1 MQFTHDDDDSFD
13 EVEEELMA
21 LESIYDIDSGEII
34 IERNKN
40 KKTIVNLL
48 ITPFTGG
55 ANSKILVKGTLKLT
69 LSNQYPEE
77 SIPEMSL
84 IKVKGLSDEEE
95 KECLTRLKKLANEYI
110 GEPCLP
116 LLCDACQEIFT
127 EFNHAVCS
135 ICLEK
140 LSDDHVGTRTNCFH
154 AFHQTCLSEY
164 YLRSRSI
171 KAKEKIENSSSGETL
186 DIDIIKKN
194 LVQLRVDINK
204 QLEKKKNIIKDL
216 KTLEWSS
223 GDLSNQLATM
233 TCLKRKLT
241 KIETTAKNELELKC
255 KMIVVNIDEKKIEKK
270 NVKQLLDKL
279 LWKEKELKLKKDK
292 VDKAN
297 KAMVKAEFNDN
308 FNPPCPVCRSEISYV
323 GFIEYILTPDGHPS
337 YRRSG
342 KIISKYGELKGE
354 DSKVS
359 SLKDK
364 KVIKYV
370 KNVQIEHEKLKK
382 KLKRQKDVVSK

>member
-69 LSNQYPEE
+69 LSNRYPEE

-127 EFNHAVCS
+127 EFKQN
-135 ICLEK
+135 
-140 LSDDHVGTRTNCFH
+140 
-154 AFHQTCLSEY
+154 
-164 YLRSRSI
+164 SR
-171 KAKEKIENSSSGETL
+171 
-186 DIDIIKKN
+186 
-194 LVQLRVDINK
+194 
-204 QLEKKKNIIKDL
+204 
-216 KTLEWSS
+216 
-223 GDLSNQLATM
+223 
-233 TCLKRKLT
+233 
-241 KIETTAKNELELKC
+241 
-255 KMIVVNIDEKKIEKK
+255 
-270 NVKQLLDKL
+270 
-279 LWKEKELKLKKDK
+279 
-292 VDKAN
+292 
-297 KAMVKAEFNDN
+297 
-308 FNPPCPVCRSEISYV
+308 
-323 GFIEYILTPDGHPS
+323 
-337 YRRSG
+337 
-342 KIISKYGELKGE
+342 
-354 DSKVS
+354 
-359 SLKDK
+359 
-364 KVIKYV
+364 
-370 KNVQIEHEKLKK
+370 
-382 KLKRQKDVVSK
+382 